1 MNSLVWGVRCIDCTG
16 DWNLQE
22 GPEEVLKLT
31 EPRSLDS
38 EKEAKTMMGLFS
50 SSCDFS

>member
-1 MNSLVWGVRCIDCTG
+1 MNSLVRGVRCIDCIG

-22 GPEEVLKLT
+22 GPEEVLKLA

-38 EKEAKTMMGLFS
+38 GKEARLKIGLFS